1 MPPYEHGVFGLAKK
15 RRGDGNWCREIRGG
29 ISEDPELFCSSPT
42 ASTVWRRLW
51 CHLSPWNGRRTR
63 SDLSSPERR
72 ARSDLL
78 RKRWQRKRKSRGPYS
93 SAPSMSVTPNQT
105 PGSNF
110 HGLHLRQLANGGL
123 NIIDTQKLLPIEV
136 LRVRFVIALLY

>member
-1 MPPYEHGVFGLAKK
+1 
-15 RRGDGNWCREIRGG
+15 
-29 ISEDPELFCSSPT
+29 
-42 ASTVWRRLW
+42 
-51 CHLSPWNGRRTR
+51 
-63 SDLSSPERR
+63 
-72 ARSDLL
+72 
-78 RKRWQRKRKSRGPYS
+78 
-93 SAPSMSVTPNQT
+93 MSVTPNQT